1 MTISIDLGSGGNPR
15 NKFNATE
22 VIGVDT
28 FHQDEPR
35 VVKHDLESGT
45 LPFED
50 NYADYILAFDCLE
63 HIGRQGFRLV
73 KDVEYNDEFNFHYVS
88 DVTLE
93 RYNPFLDLMSS
104 IWRVLKPGGELFA
117 MTPVVPHFN
126 EVFRDPTH
134 VNAFTPDMAHYFV
147 GDVRGSLL
155 GLTQHYGFQGEFK
168 LKRPLKF
175 EGAHVHWHFEAVK

>member
-15 NKFNATE
+15 NNFNADE

-28 FHQDEPR
+28 FDQEEPKIIR
-35 VVKHDLESGT
+35 HDLESGI

-63 HIGRQGFRLV
+63 HIGRTGYRIKGSSF
-73 KDVEYNDEFNFHYVS
+73 K
-88 DVTLE
+88 TLEIE
-93 RYNPFLDLMSS
+93 RYNPFVDMMSS
-104 IWRVLKPGGELFA
+104 IWRVLKPGGILYA

-134 VNAFTPDMAHYFV
+134 VNVFTPDMINYFCSNV
-147 GDVRGSLL
+147 PGSMH
-155 GLTQHYGFQGEFK
+155 GLTKHYGFTGDFK
-168 LKRPLKF
+168 KAQEQRF
-175 EGAHVHWHFEAVK
+175 EGAHVHWYLEAVK